1 MVSLQP
7 RSFQHES
14 SGPPNGPFACPS
26 LRPEARDCPPV
37 GQSLR
42 QRSGVGTEAVKGDP
56 VSLSSWQRSPQ
67 TSSFWEPSFCDPKK
81 MCSTLTLGLW
91 SGALDHLAGCW
102 ACRPMPRL
110 GPLCCP
116 HPQAGSPPPPH
127 TELTPHFTMHPH
139 TPGPHCRVL
148 GAPREPAS
156 AQQAWDREGVTR
168 SQLGA
173 TAGVGLESS
182 RP

>member
-1 MVSLQP
+1 M
-7 RSFQHES
+7 
-14 SGPPNGPFACPS
+14 
-26 LRPEARDCPPV
+26 
-37 GQSLR
+37 
-42 QRSGVGTEAVKGDP
+42 
-56 VSLSSWQRSPQ
+56 Q
-67 TSSFWEPSFCDPKK
+67 TNAS
-81 MCSTLTLGLW
+81 
-91 SGALDHLAGCW
+91 
-102 ACRPMPRL
+102 
-110 GPLCCP
+110 
-116 HPQAGSPPPPH
+116 AGSFMLPPSPGWQPSPPH